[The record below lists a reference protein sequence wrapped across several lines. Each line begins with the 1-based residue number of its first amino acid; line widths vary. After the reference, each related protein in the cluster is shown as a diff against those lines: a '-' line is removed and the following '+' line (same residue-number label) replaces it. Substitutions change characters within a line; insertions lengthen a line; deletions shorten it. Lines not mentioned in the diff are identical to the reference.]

1 MSKTICKVLAL
12 SLVSCILLSNLSV
25 LNANTLGLAKKSTS
39 NSNEAMTKESKVQVS
54 EVKTPKATDSN
65 VVLSKAE
72 TTKKVVVSE
81 TENVR
86 RVVAQESEGTKEVVP
101 EAKEPEVT
109 IPEAKEPVEVEEPEI
124 TVPEAKEQEV
134 TIPEVKEPV
143 EEAPV
148 EDTLEMEEKVEDI
161 LPTVEVEEP
170 EITVPEAKEPEITI
184 PEVKEPEVTI
194 PEAKEPVEEAPVE
207 DTPEMEE
214 KVEATLPT
222 VEVEEPEITV
232 PEVKEP
238 EVTIPEAKEPVEEAP
253 VEDTPE
259 MEEKVEATLPTV
271 EVEEPEITV
280 PEAKEPEVTIPEV
293 KEPVEEAPAADT
305 LEMREKVKV
314 TLPTVEAEEP
324 EIIEKAVQE
333 DSKPRTTYE
342 ISGKSITVTWRGG
355 CGYVSFAKFLYGDE
369 KTSYT
374 FIDSNGKAINANEWI
389 GRRGCADSDKHNYAC
404 TLTLTAP
411 DTKDGLVFDKWV
423 KTTEDGKD
431 IYTAVYKEENV
442 KKSNEAVSTML
453 FQQPTTN
460 VAQVSQLNEETKKS
474 YTENTTSEED
484 RSVTVTYKGGCGM
497 VTFAKFVFEGEGHN
511 GSFIDADGNP
521 IQANSWI
528 GRRGCDDCE
537 KHCCPAC
544 DITVFAPEA
553 KDGWKFAGWVKT
565 TDKDGFD
572 TYTAKYILNQ

>member
-184 PEVKEPEVTI
+184 
-194 PEAKEPVEEAPVE
+194 
-207 DTPEMEE
+207 
-214 KVEATLPT
+214 
-222 VEVEEPEITV
+222 